1 MGEEDDNKEI
11 KKSAPKQGEFV
22 DMGGVKF
29 WPSETNI
36 IIAKLG

>member
-22 DMGGVKF
+22 DMG
-29 WPSETNI
+29 ETNI